1 MMKDRK
7 KKKRGGF
14 GWNEC
19 YLFALEIHA
28 VARWLR
34 RYFVIME
41 KGSLKCNLLV
51 FSSILSDASIY
62 AKEALA
68 EKGITIDHASQ
79 QINEALIDWAD
90 IVVTMTENHKQI
102 VLGHYPSVEKKVD
115 TLYGVTEG
123 ISKDISD
130 PFGGSLS
137 IYKETLEEMEKLVQT
152 LLKKHSEG

>member
-1 MMKDRK
+1 MKRV
-7 KKKRGGF
+7 
-14 GWNEC
+14 
-19 YLFALEIHA
+19 LFICTGNTCRSPMAEAL
-28 VARWLR
+28 LR
-34 RYFVIME
+34 HYGEGKFEVQSA
-41 KGSLKCNLLV
+41 GV
-51 FSSILSDASIY
+51 FAYPGSDASIY
-62 AKEALA
+62 AKEALV
-68 EKGITIDHASQ
+68 EKGIAIDHASQ
-79 QINEALIDWAD
+79 QVNETLIDWAD